1 MSVVGKSLADTRPVE
16 VAQPVVMA
24 GTVNPFT
31 GVVTAPSGG
40 SATAPTFVT
49 NGQGTPTQ
57 TTVTL
62 VAATA
67 QTIIAAN
74 ANIRGARILNWI
86 ADGVY
91 LANGTAGTP
100 ASGAPSDYIPAAAP
114 PVPAQFEFAYAPVAG
129 VRAVSATGGTLTVET
144 W

>member
-1 MSVVGKSLADTRPVE
+1 MAIGNRYNGGGPLQGVVIEGQIDPATG
-16 VAQPVVMA
+16 QPVS
-24 GTVNPFT
+24 
-31 GVVTAPSGG
+31 PSGG
-40 SATAPTFVT
+40 SAASPTFVT

-100 ASGAPSDYIPAAAP
+100 ASGAPSDYIPAAIAGP
-114 PVPAQFEFAYAPVAG
+114 PVVPGQFEFAYAPVAG

>member
-1 MSVVGKSLADTRPVE
+1 MSGLVRFARTGGQADVNVSADNPLPVTTS
-16 VAQPVVMA
+16 A
-24 GTVNPFT
+24 G
-31 GVVTAPSGG
+31 GIGG
-40 SATAPTFVT
+40 SATSPTFVT
-49 NGQGTPTQ
+49 NGQGAPTQ

-91 LANGTAGTP
+91 LANGTTGTP
-100 ASGAPSDYIPAAAP
+100 ASGAPSDYIPAAAAG